1 MYILYIK
8 NIFNVICDI
17 KIFVFF
23 VVFERER
30 GRFIWLIKY

>member
-17 KIFVFF
+17 NIFVFF

-30 GRFIWLIKY
+30 EIYLIN

>member
-8 NIFNVICDI
+8 NIFNVIFDI

-30 GRFIWLIKY
+30 DLFD